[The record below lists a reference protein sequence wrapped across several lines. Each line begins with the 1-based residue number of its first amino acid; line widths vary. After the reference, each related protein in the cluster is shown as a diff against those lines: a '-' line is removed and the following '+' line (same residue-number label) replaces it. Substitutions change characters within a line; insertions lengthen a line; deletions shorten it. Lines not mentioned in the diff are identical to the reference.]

1 MAILN
6 LTQHTATN
14 DQTEGGVVNINP
26 ALQGKLKELLTFEV
40 PPSSGEVTDRAAKL
54 VDLFSAHV
62 ALEAATTFGQLLA
75 KGVEVTYAG
84 VLASTKGSYDSAMI
98 GGAPFLM
105 APLEAALLAR
115 KINPCYSFS
124 VRVSTEVAGED
135 GVVSKTN
142 VFKHVS
148 FCGPKIDNDVWH

>member
-6 LTQHTATN
+6 LTQHTATV
-14 DQTEGGVVNINP
+14 DQVEAGVVNINP

-40 PPSSGEVTDRAAKL
+40 PPSSGEVTDRAEKL
-54 VDLFSAHV
+54 VDLFKAHI
-62 ALEAATTFGQLLA
+62 ALEAASTFGQLLA
-75 KGVEVTYAG
+75 KGVEVTYAE
-84 VLASTKGSYDSAMI
+84 VLASTKAAYEAAMI

-115 KINPCYSFS
+115 RINPCYSFS
-124 VRVSTEVAGED
+124 VRVSTEVTGED
-135 GVVSKTN
+135 GVVHKSN
-142 VFKHVS
+142 VFKHVG